1 MSLAEQIKQKAFELG
16 FDLVGITDASP
27 IDARQA
33 ELLADWLKVGCA
45 GQMSYMHKNFQK
57 RINPA
62 KLLEG
67 AQSVIC
73 VGLNYTLPK
82 RSPSLR
88 ALPSNARQSHLQ
100 HTTDLTGRVATYAQY
115 EDYHSFI
122 KKLLRKLSEFII
134 SLTVEDPILPGGD
147 NVSFKICVD
156 SAPLAERALAARAGL
171 GFIGK
176 NRMLINPRLGPQIF
190 LGEIITTLPVSRRPL
205 LTGGR
210 SLRLKLQTDKPIFC
224 HSERIFCHSERSE
237 ESIESVTVNCSDC
250 NKCIDACPTGA
261 LKADGQF
268 DANKCISYL
277 TIEHKGEIPEELA
290 EKISDRLFGCDEC
303 VLACP
308 YQQSAPVCKN
318 KQFKFYT
325 DRAELDLREI
335 LNRGRPACLPYNFE
349 ARFADS
355 PIKRLGLD
363 RLKRNALICLGNIAK
378 RQD

>member
-1 MSLAEQIKQKAFELG
+1 MSLAEQIKQKALELG

-33 ELLADWLKVGCA
+33 ELLADWLKTGCA

-57 RINPA
+57 RIYPA

-73 VGLNYTLPK
+73 VGLNYTPPK

-88 ALPSNARQSHLQ
+88 VRRRRTRQSHLQ
-100 HTTDLTGRVATYAQY
+100 HTTDLTGRVANYAQY

-122 KKLLRKLSEFII
+122 KKQLRKLAEFII
-134 SLTVEDPILPGGD
+134 SIANE
-147 NVSFKICVD
+147 NVKFKICVD

-176 NRMLINPRLGPQIF
+176 NRMLINPELGPQIF
-190 LGEIITTLPVSRRPL
+190 LGEIVTTLPVR
-205 LTGGR
+205 R
-210 SLRLKLQTDKPIFC
+210 SLRLKLETDKPIAG
-224 HSERIFCHSERSE
+224 
-237 ESIESVTVNCSDC
+237 NCPDC
-250 NKCIDACPTGA
+250 NKCIEACPTGA
-261 LKADGQF
+261 LRADGQF

-277 TIEHKGEIPEELA
+277 TIEHKGEIPAALA
-290 EKISDRLFGCDEC
+290 EKIGDRLFGCDEC

-335 LNRGRPACLPYNFE
+335 LSRPRPACLPYNFE

-363 RLKRNALICLGNIAK
+363 RLKRNAQICLANITS
-378 RQD
+378 R